1 MQAGAGR
8 KADLD
13 QSLSGVQVFKESR
26 KTTASSLCLLELPL
40 RNSTSAGKTSRHQG
54 TLLSYQCVRAHTYLP
69 AAPEKPGLKQNTL
82 RWKEKPWSL
91 SSFCHV
97 STFLLQGAFI
107 HFNPPSCFH
116 GRDLCSA
123 CHCKRGTNSKSRYRF
138 GLICQP
144 NTHLGFF
151 HYLVHMPNWR
161 SRETTK
167 LALF

>member
-1 MQAGAGR
+1 MVSTAFGTPLSPTGSAHNLAGLERHLTPCLRTVWQTAMQAGAGR

-82 RWKEKPWSL
+82 R
-91 SSFCHV
+91 
-97 STFLLQGAFI
+97 
-107 HFNPPSCFH
+107 
-116 GRDLCSA
+116 
-123 CHCKRGTNSKSRYRF
+123 
-138 GLICQP
+138 
-144 NTHLGFF
+144 
-151 HYLVHMPNWR
+151 
-161 SRETTK
+161 
-167 LALF
+167 